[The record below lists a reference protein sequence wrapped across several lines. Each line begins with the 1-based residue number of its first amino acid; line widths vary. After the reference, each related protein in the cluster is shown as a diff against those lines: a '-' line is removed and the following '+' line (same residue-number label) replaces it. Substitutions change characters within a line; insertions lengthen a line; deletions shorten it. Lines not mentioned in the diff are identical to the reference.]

1 MILIGQLDVD
11 NWGTGKWRYGEEKW
25 RRRRGKYNWKW
36 RQEEETIDLKVGL
49 LIGILLFKLLIWN
62 KNLR

>member
-11 NWGTGKWRYGEEKW
+11 NWGTGKWRYGEE
-25 RRRRGKYNWKW
+25 RRMIRRGKDNWEW
-36 RQEEETIDLKVGL
+36 RQEEEAIVLKL